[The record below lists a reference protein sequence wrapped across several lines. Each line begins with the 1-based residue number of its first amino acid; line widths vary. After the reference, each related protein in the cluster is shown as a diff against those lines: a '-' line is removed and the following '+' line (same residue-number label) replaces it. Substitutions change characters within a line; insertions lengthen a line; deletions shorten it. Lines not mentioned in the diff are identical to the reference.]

1 MKPVSAIELY
11 KATPGTNC
19 KECGF
24 PTCLAFATCVIV
36 EKKPLETCPYLTE
49 EVLEELGKRIHEQQS
64 EGVYVKRDLYKITAD
79 HIRERIESH
88 DFSAIAEGL
97 GAQYVEKDDQPHLRL
112 SYLNRDCLLSK
123 QEIWIEGSPADDHW
137 DNILLYNYVH
147 FSGNE
152 PIRGEWIPIDNIPG
166 NIPKKPELEHGC
178 EQKIAAHFEGKADR
192 LERAAERPR
201 GEEGGGRV
209 QRRRGPFLSPPA
221 QDPFLPGLLGCR
233 ARGRVRS
240 EGQGALRPVR
250 HELSGH
256 RIPGL
261 PCREIRRRPDPGRR
275 ERGWVRRMMSA
286 RGIVDGPA
294 VFC

>member
-24 PTCLAFATCVIV
+24 ATCLAFATCVIV
-36 EKKPLETCPYLTE
+36 EKKPLETCPYLAE

-112 SYLNRDCLLSK
+112 SYLNRDCLMSK
-123 QEIWIEGSPADDHW
+123 QEIWIEGSQAGDHW

-192 LERAAERPR
+192 LERAGSALGAKKTQDESSADVALSFLPLPR
-201 GEEGGGRV
+201 IPFFLVFWDAVPEEGFEARAKVLFDRSVTDYLDIESLVFLAEKFAEALIREDENSERTSNTRV
-209 QRRRGPFLSPPA
+209 
-221 QDPFLPGLLGCR
+221 
-233 ARGRVRS
+233 
-240 EGQGALRPVR
+240 
-250 HELSGH
+250 
-256 RIPGL
+256 
-261 PCREIRRRPDPGRR
+261 
-275 ERGWVRRMMSA
+275 
-286 RGIVDGPA
+286 
-294 VFC
+294 

>member
-24 PTCLAFATCVIV
+24 QTCLAFATCVIV

-97 GAQYVEKDDQPHLRL
+97 GAQCVEKDDQPHLRL
-112 SYLNRDCLLSK
+112 TYLNRDCLMSK
-123 QEIWIEGSPADDHW
+123 QEIWIEGNPADDHW

-178 EQKIAAHFEGKADR
+178 EQKIAAHFEGKAAR
-192 LERAAERPR
+192 LERAASALGAKKAEDESNADVALSFLPLPR
-201 GEEGGGRV
+201 IPFFLVFWDAVPEEGFEARAKVLFDRSVTNYLDIESLVFLAEKFADALIREDENRGG
-209 QRRRGPFLSPPA
+209 
-221 QDPFLPGLLGCR
+221 
-233 ARGRVRS
+233 S
-240 EGQGALRPVR
+240 E
-250 HELSGH
+250 E
-256 RIPGL
+256 
-261 PCREIRRRPDPGRR
+261 
-275 ERGWVRRMMSA
+275 
-286 RGIVDGPA
+286 
-294 VFC
+294 